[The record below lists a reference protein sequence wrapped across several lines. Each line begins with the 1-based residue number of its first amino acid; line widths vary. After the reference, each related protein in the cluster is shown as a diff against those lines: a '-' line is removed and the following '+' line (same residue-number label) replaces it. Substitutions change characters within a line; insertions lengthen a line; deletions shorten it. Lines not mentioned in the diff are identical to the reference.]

1 MTVVYGI
8 KQTEKK
14 KEAMFILTILYV
26 ESVGGESQRGAAV
39 FTLEAAAMEELALR
53 TQPLH
58 HVHALPTEEAHVTAT
73 NVDGKLF
80 SEGAL
85 WENKS
90 LICYYKWVKNKQ
102 DTGGHQVTD
111 NGRLLLSYL

>member
-1 MTVVYGI
+1 MYFILRCYITVVYGM
-8 KQTEKK
+8 KRKK
-14 KEAMFILTILYV
+14 TKGAMYILTILYI
-26 ESVGGESQRGAAV
+26 ESVGGESQCGVAV
-39 FTLEAAAMEELALR
+39 FTLEAAAMEELALG

-58 HVHALPTEEAHVTAT
+58 HIHALPTEEAHVTAT

-90 LICYYKWVKNKQ
+90 I
-102 DTGGHQVTD
+102 D
-111 NGRLLLSYL
+111 LLLQMG